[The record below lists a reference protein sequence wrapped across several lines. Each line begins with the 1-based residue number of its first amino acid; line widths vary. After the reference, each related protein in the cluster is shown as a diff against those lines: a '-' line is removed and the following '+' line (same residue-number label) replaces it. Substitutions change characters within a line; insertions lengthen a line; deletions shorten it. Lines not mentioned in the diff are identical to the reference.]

1 MSYLSFYLLNVDKRA
16 VSTLRPTTAL
26 DTFQGATKDFHE
38 NGLYSVLTFG
48 PIGSE
53 RRDLT
58 FSYVDVGI
66 EIISPAIALTLF
78 ELKHLYKDIMSGK
91 RYAIWDEKEKDFF
104 PAAPTDKGASTGYSF
119 FISKYK
125 ELKPKENKSLI
136 RQQNIDLF
144 NRFRD
149 IALSRYVLVMP
160 AGLRDMEVTPDGK
173 NEREQDINKVYRRLI
188 STASIVPTLG
198 NTNTSALDPTRWS
211 LQNTFNEIYKYFFDF
226 ADGKKGFIR
235 GKWAARR
242 LTNGTRNVLSSMDT
256 SSVVMDRPDEM
267 RPTDTVVGLFQGIK
281 SLAPVAIH
289 AIRTK
294 YLPNTFGPD
303 GTMYLVN
310 KKTLKREVVFVTTED
325 YDKFSTDEG
334 IEKLINQFRDNT
346 IRHKEVTVQ
355 GHYLALIYNDGQ
367 EFKVF
372 YDIADLPEGR
382 DKKYVRGITYAE
394 LLYLSGHDIWNDYFT
409 IVTRY
414 PVAGQGSTYSSTIRL
429 TTTTSVSMVWELN
442 EDWATRRE
450 KPAIDFPNRSI
461 PEFVSS
467 MAPHSSRLA
476 GLVADFD
483 GDTGSGDSV
492 YTDEALEENRN
503 MMKKATYWVEGG
515 RLTIDISGSGLV
527 DRVMHNLLADPL

>member
-66 EIISPAIALTLF
+66 DIISPAIALTLF
-78 ELKHLYKDIMSGK
+78 ELKHLYKDVMSGK

-144 NRFRD
+144 NRFRE

-160 AGLRDMEVTPDGK
+160 AGLRDMEVSPDGK

-188 STASIVPTLG
+188 STASIIPTLG
-198 NTNTSALDPTRWS
+198 NTNTSAIDPTRWS
-211 LQNTFNEIYKYFFDF
+211 LQNIFNEIYKYFFDF

-256 SSVVMDRPDEM
+256 SSAVMDRPDEM
-267 RPTDTVVGLFQGIK
+267 RPTDTVVGLFQGMK

-289 AIRTK
+289 AVRTK
-294 YLPNTFGPD
+294 YLPDTFGPD

-310 KKTLKREVVFVTTED
+310 KKTLRRETVFVTTED

-346 IRHKEVTVQ
+346 IRHKEITVQ
-355 GHYLALIYNDGQ
+355 GHYLALIYNDGT

-382 DKKYVRGITYAE
+382 DKKYVKGITYAE
-394 LLYLSGHDIWNDYFT
+394 LLYLSGHEIWNEYFT

-442 EDWATRRE
+442 QDWEGRRE

-503 MMKKATYWVEGG
+503 MMKKATYWVESG

>member
-26 DTFQGATKDFHE
+26 DTFQGATKDYHE

-66 EIISPAIALTLF
+66 DIISPAIALTLF

-104 PAAPTDKGASTGYSF
+104 PAAPTDQGASTGYSF

-149 IALSRYVLVMP
+149 IALSRYVLIMP
-160 AGLRDMEVTPDGK
+160 AGLRDFEVSPDGK
-173 NEREQDINKVYRRLI
+173 NEREQEVNKLYRRLI

-198 NTNTSALDPTRWS
+198 NTNTSAIDPTRWS
-211 LQNTFNEIYKYFFDF
+211 LQNIFNEIYKYFFDF

-256 SSVVMDRPDEM
+256 SSMVMDRPDEM
-267 RPTDTVVGLFQGIK
+267 RPTDTLVGLFQGIK
-281 SLAPVAIH
+281 SLAPVATH
-289 AIRTK
+289 AVRTK
-294 YLPNTFGPD
+294 YLPQTYGPD

-310 KKTLKREVVFVTTED
+310 KKTLRREVVYVTTED

-346 IRHKEVTVQ
+346 IRHKEITIQ
-355 GHYLALIYNDGQ
+355 GHYLALIYNDGK

-372 YDIADLPEGR
+372 YDIADLPEGK
-382 DKKYVRGITYAE
+382 DKKYVKAITYAE

-492 YTDEALEENRN
+492 YTDEALEENRA

>member
-66 EIISPAIALTLF
+66 DIISPAIALTLF

-144 NRFRD
+144 NRFRE

-160 AGLRDMEVTPDGK
+160 AGLRDMEVSPDGK

-188 STASIVPTLG
+188 STASIIPTLG
-198 NTNTSALDPTRWS
+198 NTNTSAIDPTRWS
-211 LQNTFNEIYKYFFDF
+211 LQNIFNEIYKYFFDF
-226 ADGKKGFIR
+226 ADGKKGYIR

-256 SSVVMDRPDEM
+256 SSAVMDRPDEM
-267 RPTDTVVGLFQGIK
+267 RPTDTVVGLFQGMK

-289 AIRTK
+289 AVRTK
-294 YLPNTFGPD
+294 YLPDTFGPD

-310 KKTLKREVVFVTTED
+310 KKTLRRETVFVTTED

-346 IRHKEVTVQ
+346 IRHKEITVQ
-355 GHYLALIYNDGQ
+355 GHYLALIYNDGT

-382 DKKYVRGITYAE
+382 DKKYVKGITYAE
-394 LLYLSGHDIWNDYFT
+394 LLYLSGHEIWNEYFT

-442 EDWATRRE
+442 QDWEGRRE

-503 MMKKATYWVEGG
+503 MMKKATYWVESG